1 MDHLSENFIVIKHT
15 DDVTIFQI
23 LKEHILTEDYDEVKD
38 QFDKNL
44 AESRKKIVIDL
55 KKVEYIS
62 SLILTSLM
70 YMLKKSTE
78 KNKVLVLTGVQPKIK
93 DILTSTSLDKIFTIE
108 EQRTYPFYPWLRT
121 NSNTSFLSFLSIS
134 KN

>member
-108 EQRTYPFYPWLRT
+108 
-121 NSNTSFLSFLSIS
+121 
-134 KN
+134 